1 MIVNVTA
8 KTNKGLRRVN
18 SLVHTPA
25 PERIKK
31 IHYAITYRCQGR
43 CTFCNIWK
51 YYRDNPKRL
60 RQELNLRQIDQLFE
74 TSRYL
79 RNVEEILLGGGEPFL
94 REDFSALVHYFG
106 KRYPQ
111 AEIYAATNALSPK
124 LIERRLREILAFMPS
139 SKFKLAISLD
149 GDVRTHGRMRGRKD
163 AYQKVLNT
171 INSTRRQSANI
182 DITLSFT
189 ITRDNYKHL
198 AACYELSK
206 VLGTRFTMRFAQTS
220 PLYYGNAAIDLGW
233 TDADLQAVDCTI
245 REIVAD
251 LRKNR
256 GIIPGLLKP
265 DLYFFSRMVEYQRR
279 PERLVKCFSGTHSL
293 FLDPYGNVYPCINL
307 KKKMGNVTQEHF
319 DRLWMSR
326 SSADVRQFIAQQKC
340 HCWTECEAFPSLH
353 ANRSV
358 PLDNIKKTAHSML

>member
-1 MIVNVTA
+1 MIANVTA

-25 PERIKK
+25 PERIRK

-51 YYRDNPKRL
+51 YYRDNPKL
-60 RQELNLRQIDQLFE
+60 SRQELDLRRIEQLFE

-94 REDFSALVHYFG
+94 REDFSALVHYFA

-111 AEIYAATNALSPK
+111 AEIYTATNALSPK
-124 LIERRLREILAFMPS
+124 LIERRLREILAFMPG
-139 SKFKLAISLD
+139 SKFKLAVSLD
-149 GDVRTHGRMRGRKD
+149 GDAQTHGRMRGRKD

-171 INSTRRQSANI
+171 IDCARRQCASI

-189 ITRDNYKHL
+189 ITRDNYEHL

-206 VLGTRFTMRFAQTS
+206 VLGTGFTMRFAQTS
-220 PLYYGNAAIDLGW
+220 GLYYGNAAMDLGW
-233 TDADLQAVDCTI
+233 TEADLKAVEHI
-245 REIVAD
+245 IGEIIAD

-256 GIIPGLLKP
+256 GVIPGVLKP

-279 PERLVKCFSGTHSL
+279 PRRLIACFSGTHSL

-307 KKKMGNVTQEHF
+307 KKKMGNITQEHF
-319 DRLWMSR
+319 DRLWMSP
-326 SSADVRQFIAQQKC
+326 SSADIRRFIAQQKC

-353 ANRSV
+353 ANRDAA
-358 PLDNIKKTAHSML
+358 LDNVRKTARSML